1 MNSRMVKRRAITIT
15 LTLTVPTVAALS
27 LHSTHLRA
35 REIPQVS
42 LLRTPHGGIQPQ
54 TVLDRD
60 GALHMIYF
68 KGDASAGDI
77 EYVRRSADRKHFSQP
92 IRVNSEPESA
102 VAIGTVRGPQIALGR
117 NGRVYVIWF
126 GSRERSGNA
135 PDTMP
140 VFFSRLNNSGKAFEP
155 QRNLMQ
161 YAKGGDGGL
170 SIAADTLGDVY
181 AVWHAMGAEPGEG
194 HRRVYLARS
203 ADDGRT
209 FAREVPISPP
219 ALGACGCCGMRAF
232 ADERGTLFVLY
243 RAAAESVHRD
253 MTLLISTDQ
262 GVTFHDTTVGPW
274 ELNACPMST
283 AYLSEG
289 GKRVL
294 AAWETAGQVYF
305 DSVEPVSLKV
315 TAPIAAP
322 GESDNRKH
330 PAVAANV
337 KGQVLMVWTEGT
349 GWSKGGSLA
358 WKLLDN
364 TGKPTKAE
372 GYAPGV
378 PVWGLPSVF
387 ADRKGNFTIIY

>member
-1 MNSRMVKRRAITIT
+1 MMKQRAITIT
-15 LTLTVPTVAALS
+15 FTLTVATVAVLS
-27 LHSTHLRA
+27 LHSTHVRA
-35 REIPQVS
+35 SEIPQVG
-42 LLRTPHGGIQPQ
+42 LLRMPQDGFQPQ

-77 EYVRRSADRKHFSQP
+77 EYVRRAADGKDFSQP

-102 VAIGTVRGPQIALGR
+102 VAIGTVRGPQIAIGR

-126 GSRERSGNA
+126 GSRAHGSP
-135 PDTMP
+135 PDTIP
-140 VFFSRLNNSGKAFEP
+140 VFFSRMNNSDKAFEP

-161 YAKGGDGGL
+161 YARGGDGGI
-170 SIAADTLGDVY
+170 SIAADARGTVY

-203 ADDGRT
+203 TDDGKT

-232 ADERGTLFVLY
+232 ADQRGTLFILY
-243 RAAAESVHRD
+243 RAAAENVHRD

-289 GKRVL
+289 GERVR

-305 DSVEPVSLKV
+305 DSVEPDSHKV
-315 TAPIAAP
+315 TTPIAAP
-322 GESDNRKH
+322 GESNNRKH

-337 KGQVLMVWTEGT
+337 HGQVLMVWTEGT
-349 GWSKGGSLA
+349 GWSRGGSLA
-358 WKLLDN
+358 WQLFDN
-364 TGKPTKAE
+364 AGNPVTAE
-372 GYAPGV
+372 GHAPGV

-387 ADRKGNFTIIY
+387 ADRKGNFTIVY

>member
-1 MNSRMVKRRAITIT
+1 MMKQRAITIT
-15 LTLTVPTVAALS
+15 FTLTVATVAVLS
-27 LHSTHLRA
+27 LHSTHVRA
-35 REIPQVS
+35 SEIPQVG
-42 LLRTPHGGIQPQ
+42 LLRTPQDGFQPQ

-77 EYVRRSADRKHFSQP
+77 EYVRRAADGKDFSQP

-102 VAIGTVRGPQIALGR
+102 VAIGTVRGPQIAIGR

-126 GSRERSGNA
+126 GSRAHGSP
-135 PDTMP
+135 PDTIP
-140 VFFSRLNNSGKAFEP
+140 VFFSRMNNSDKAFEP

-161 YAKGGDGGL
+161 YARGGDGGI
-170 SIAADTLGDVY
+170 SIAADARGTVY

-203 ADDGRT
+203 TDDGKT

-232 ADERGTLFVLY
+232 ADQRGTLFILY
-243 RAAAESVHRD
+243 RAAAENVHRD

-289 GKRVL
+289 DKRVL
-294 AAWETAGQVYF
+294 AAWETAGQVYV

-322 GESDNRKH
+322 GESNNRKH

-337 KGQVLMVWTEGT
+337 HGQVLMVWTEGT
-349 GWSKGGSLA
+349 GWSRGGSLA
-358 WKLLDN
+358 WQLFDN
-364 TGKPTKAE
+364 AGNPVTAE
-372 GYAPGV
+372 GHAPGV

-387 ADRKGNFTIIY
+387 ADRKGNFTIVY

>member
-1 MNSRMVKRRAITIT
+1 MNSRMMKQRALTIT
-15 LTLTVPTVAALS
+15 FTLTVATVAALS
-27 LHSTHLRA
+27 LHSTHVRA
-35 REIPQVS
+35 REIPQVG
-42 LLRTPHGGIQPQ
+42 LLRTPQDGFQPQ

-77 EYVRRSADRKHFSQP
+77 EYVRRAADGKDFSQP

-102 VAIGTVRGPQIALGR
+102 VAIGTVRGPQIAIGR

-126 GSRERSGNA
+126 GSRAHASP
-135 PDTMP
+135 PDTIP
-140 VFFSRLNNSGKAFEP
+140 VFFSRMNNSDRAFEP

-161 YAKGGDGGL
+161 YATGGDGGI
-170 SIAADTLGDVY
+170 SIAADARGAVY
-181 AVWHAMGAEPGEG
+181 AVWHALGAEPGEG

-203 ADDGRT
+203 TDDGKT
-209 FAREVPISPP
+209 FAREVAISPP

-232 ADERGTLFVLY
+232 ADERGTLFILY
-243 RAAAESVHRD
+243 RAAAENVHRD
-253 MTLLISTDQ
+253 MTLLISTDH

-289 GKRVL
+289 GERVR
-294 AAWETAGQVYF
+294 AAWESAGQVYF

-322 GESDNRKH
+322 GESNNRKH

-337 KGQVLMVWTEGT
+337 NGQVLMVWTEGT
-349 GWSKGGSLA
+349 GWSRGGSLA
-358 WKLLDN
+358 WQLFDN
-364 TGKPTKAE
+364 AGNPISAE
-372 GYAPGV
+372 GHAPGV

>member
-1 MNSRMVKRRAITIT
+1 MTKRRAITIT
-15 LTLTVPTVAALS
+15 FTLTVATVGALS
-27 LHSTHLRA
+27 LHSTHVRA
-35 REIPQVS
+35 REIPQVG
-42 LLRTPHGGIQPQ
+42 LLRTPQDGFQPQ

-60 GALHMIYF
+60 GVLHMIYF
-68 KGDASAGDI
+68 TGDASAGDI
-77 EYVRRSADRKHFSQP
+77 EYVRRAADGKDFSQP
-92 IRVNSEPESA
+92 IRVNREPESA
-102 VAIGTVRGPQIALGR
+102 VAIGTVRGPQIAVGR

-126 GSRERSGNA
+126 GSGARSG
-135 PDTMP
+135 DSSETMP

-161 YAKGGDGGL
+161 YATGGDGGI
-170 SIAADTLGDVY
+170 SIAADARGAVY

-203 ADDGRT
+203 TDDGKT

-219 ALGACGCCGMRAF
+219 ALGACGCCGLRAF
-232 ADERGTLFVLY
+232 ADERGTLFILY
-243 RAAAESVHRD
+243 RAAAENVHRD
-253 MTLLISTDQ
+253 MTLLISTDH

-289 GKRVL
+289 GERVR
-294 AAWETAGQVYF
+294 AAWETAGQVYV

-322 GESDNRKH
+322 GESNNRKH

-337 KGQVLMVWTEGT
+337 NGQVLMVWTEGT
-349 GWSKGGSLA
+349 GWSRGGSLA
-358 WKLLDN
+358 WQLFDN
-364 TGKPTKAE
+364 AGNPVTAE
-372 GYAPGV
+372 GHAPGV

-387 ADRKGNFTIIY
+387 ADRKGNFTIVY

>member
-1 MNSRMVKRRAITIT
+1 MNSRMMKQRAITIT
-15 LTLTVPTVAALS
+15 FTLTVATVAVLS
-27 LHSTHLRA
+27 LHSTHVRA
-35 REIPQVS
+35 SEIPQVG
-42 LLRTPHGGIQPQ
+42 LLRMPQDGFQPQ

-77 EYVRRSADRKHFSQP
+77 EYVRRAADGKDFSQP

-102 VAIGTVRGPQIALGR
+102 VAIGTVRGPQIAIGR

-126 GSRERSGNA
+126 GSRAHGSP
-135 PDTMP
+135 PDTIP
-140 VFFSRLNNSGKAFEP
+140 VFFSRMNNSDKAFEP
-155 QRNLMQ
+155 QRNLIQ
-161 YAKGGDGGL
+161 YATGGDGGI
-170 SIAADTLGDVY
+170 SIAADARGTVY

-203 ADDGRT
+203 TDDGKT

-232 ADERGTLFVLY
+232 ADQRGTLFILY
-243 RAAAESVHRD
+243 RAAAENVHRD

-289 GKRVL
+289 DKRVL
-294 AAWETAGQVYF
+294 AAWETAGQVYV

-322 GESDNRKH
+322 GESNNRKH

-337 KGQVLMVWTEGT
+337 HGQVLMVWTEGT
-349 GWSKGGSLA
+349 GWSRGGSLA
-358 WKLLDN
+358 WQLFDN
-364 TGKPTKAE
+364 AGNPVTAE
-372 GYAPGV
+372 GHAPGV

-387 ADRKGNFTIIY
+387 ADRKGNFTIVY

>member
-1 MNSRMVKRRAITIT
+1 MKRRAIAINLT
-15 LTLTVPTVAALS
+15 LTLAMVPSLS
-27 LHSTHLRA
+27 IHSRNVRA
-35 REIPQVS
+35 HGIPQIT
-42 LLRTPHGGIQPQ
+42 LLRTPHEGIQPQ
-54 TVLDRD
+54 TVLDHD
-60 GALHMIYF
+60 GVLHMIYF

-77 EYVRRSADRKHFSQP
+77 EYVRRAADAKDFSQP

-102 VAIGTVRGPQIALGR
+102 VAIGTVRGPQMGVGR

-126 GSRERSGNA
+126 GSRPHSGD
-135 PDTMP
+135 PSDTMS

-181 AVWHAMGAEPGEG
+181 TVWHAMGPEPGEG

-203 ADDGRT
+203 TDDGKT
-209 FAREVPISPP
+209 FARELPISP
-219 ALGACGCCGMRAF
+219 ARLGACGCCGMRAF

-243 RAAAESVHRD
+243 RAAAESIHRD
-253 MTLLISTDQ
+253 MTLLISTDH
-262 GVTFHDTTVGPW
+262 GAMFRETTVGPW

-305 DSVEPVSLKV
+305 DSVDPVSIKPS
-315 TAPIAAP
+315 AAIAAP
-322 GESDNRKH
+322 GDSNKRKH
-330 PAVAANV
+330 PAVAASVN
-337 KGQVLMVWTEGT
+337 GQVLLVWTEGT

-358 WKLLDN
+358 WQLFDDAGKLA
-364 TGKPTKAE
+364 TAE
-372 GYAPGV
+372 GFAPGV
-378 PVWGLPSVF
+378 PVWGLPSVC
-387 ADRKGNFTIIY
+387 ADRKGHFTIVY

>member
-1 MNSRMVKRRAITIT
+1 MKQNLTIGLILALMTGTAVSVHADRANAPGIFQVK
-15 LTLTVPTVAALS
+15 
-27 LHSTHLRA
+27 
-35 REIPQVS
+35 
-42 LLRTPHGGIQPQ
+42 LLRTPNEGIQPQ

-60 GALHMIYF
+60 GVLHMIYV

-77 EYVRRSADRKHFSQP
+77 EYVSRKVYEKDFSEP
-92 IRVNSEPESA
+92 IRVNSESDSA

-232 ADERGTLFVLY
+232 ADERGTLFILY
-243 RAAAESVHRD
+243 RAAAQNVHRD

-262 GVTFHDTTVGPW
+262 GVTFRDTTVGPW

-289 GKRVL
+289 GERL
-294 AAWETAGQVYF
+294 RAAWETAGQVYF

-337 KGQVLMVWTEGT
+337 NGQVLMVWTEGT

>member
-1 MNSRMVKRRAITIT
+1 MNCMKRRAITISLAMT
-15 LTLTVPTVAALS
+15 LATVTCLS
-27 LHSTHLRA
+27 VHSRHVRA
-35 REIPQVS
+35 RGIAQIT
-42 LLRTPHGGIQPQ
+42 LLRTPHEGIQPQ
-54 TVLDRD
+54 TVLDRN
-60 GALHMIYF
+60 GVLHMIYF

-77 EYVRRSADRKHFSQP
+77 EYVRRAADGKDFSQP

-102 VAIGTVRGPQIALGR
+102 VAIGTVRGPQIAVGR

-126 GSRERSGNA
+126 GSRAHSGE
-135 PDTMP
+135 PSDTMP
-140 VFFSRLNNSGKAFEP
+140 VFFSRMNNSEKAFEP

-161 YAKGGDGGL
+161 YATGGDGGI
-170 SIAADTLGDVY
+170 SIAADAHGAVY

-203 ADDGRT
+203 TDDGKT

-232 ADERGTLFVLY
+232 ADERGTLFILY
-243 RAAAESVHRD
+243 RAAAENIHRD

-289 GKRVL
+289 GERVR
-294 AAWETAGQVYF
+294 AAWESAAQVYF

-315 TAPIAAP
+315 TAPIVAP
-322 GESDNRKH
+322 GESNNRKH

-337 KGQVLMVWTEGT
+337 NGQVLMVWTEGT
-349 GWSKGGSLA
+349 SWAKGGSVAWQLFDNAGKLA
-358 WKLLDN
+358 
-364 TGKPTKAE
+364 GSE
-372 GYAPGV
+372 GHAPGV

>member
-1 MNSRMVKRRAITIT
+1 MNSRMMKQRAITIT
-15 LTLTVPTVAALS
+15 FTLTVATVAVLS
-27 LHSTHLRA
+27 LHSTHVRA
-35 REIPQVS
+35 SEIPQVG
-42 LLRTPHGGIQPQ
+42 LLRMPQDGFQPQ

-77 EYVRRSADRKHFSQP
+77 EYVRRAADGKDFSQP

-102 VAIGTVRGPQIALGR
+102 VAIGTVRGPQIAIGR

-126 GSRERSGNA
+126 GSRAHGSP
-135 PDTMP
+135 PDTIP
-140 VFFSRLNNSGKAFEP
+140 VFFSRMNNSDKAFEP

-161 YAKGGDGGL
+161 YARGGDGGI
-170 SIAADTLGDVY
+170 SIAADARGTVY

-203 ADDGRT
+203 TDDGKT

-232 ADERGTLFVLY
+232 ADQRGTLFILY
-243 RAAAESVHRD
+243 RAAAENVHRD

-289 GKRVL
+289 DKRVL
-294 AAWETAGQVYF
+294 AAWETAGQVYV

-322 GESDNRKH
+322 GESNNRKH

-337 KGQVLMVWTEGT
+337 HGQVLMVWTEGT
-349 GWSKGGSLA
+349 GWSRGGSLA
-358 WKLLDN
+358 WQLFDN
-364 TGKPTKAE
+364 AGNPVTAE
-372 GYAPGV
+372 GHAPGV

-387 ADRKGNFTIIY
+387 ADRKGNFTIVY

>member
-1 MNSRMVKRRAITIT
+1 MVKRRAITIT

-54 TVLDRD
+54 TVLNRD

-161 YAKGGDGGL
+161 FAKGGDGGL

-194 HRRVYLARS
+194 HRR
-203 ADDGRT
+203 GC
-209 FAREVPISPP
+209 F
-219 ALGACGCCGMRAF
+219 CGC
-232 ADERGTLFVLY
+232 
-243 RAAAESVHRD
+243 AAE
-253 MTLLISTDQ
+253 
-262 GVTFHDTTVGPW
+262 
-274 ELNACPMST
+274 
-283 AYLSEG
+283 G
-289 GKRVL
+289 GGFFWRG
-294 AAWETAGQVYF
+294 APFPPPPRAGWCV
-305 DSVEPVSLKV
+305 
-315 TAPIAAP
+315 
-322 GESDNRKH
+322 
-330 PAVAANV
+330 
-337 KGQVLMVWTEGT
+337 
-349 GWSKGGSLA
+349 
-358 WKLLDN
+358 
-364 TGKPTKAE
+364 
-372 GYAPGV
+372 
-378 PVWGLPSVF
+378 
-387 ADRKGNFTIIY
+387 

>member
-1 MNSRMVKRRAITIT
+1 MNSRMMKQRAITIT
-15 LTLTVPTVAALS
+15 FTLTVATVAVLS
-27 LHSTHLRA
+27 LHSTHVRA
-35 REIPQVS
+35 SEIPQVG
-42 LLRTPHGGIQPQ
+42 LLRMPQDGFQPQ

-77 EYVRRSADRKHFSQP
+77 EYVRRAADGKDFSQP

-102 VAIGTVRGPQIALGR
+102 VAIGTVRGPQIAFGR

-126 GSRERSGNA
+126 GSRAHGSP
-135 PDTMP
+135 PDTIP
-140 VFFSRLNNSGKAFEP
+140 VFFSRMNNSDKAFEP

-161 YAKGGDGGL
+161 YARGGDGGI
-170 SIAADTLGDVY
+170 SIAADARGTVY

-203 ADDGRT
+203 TDDGKT

-232 ADERGTLFVLY
+232 ADQRGTLFILY
-243 RAAAESVHRD
+243 RAAAENVHRD

-289 GKRVL
+289 DKRVL
-294 AAWETAGQVYF
+294 AAWETAGQVYV

-322 GESDNRKH
+322 GESNNRKH

-337 KGQVLMVWTEGT
+337 HGQVLMVWTEGT
-349 GWSKGGSLA
+349 GWSRGGSLA
-358 WKLLDN
+358 WQLFDN
-364 TGKPTKAE
+364 AGNPVTAE
-372 GYAPGV
+372 GHAPGV

-387 ADRKGNFTIIY
+387 ADRKGNFTIVY